1 MFIFKFISLLFIALF
16 LFILIFA
23 FRILTFFRKGM
34 NQFNNQN
41 GNKEGQHR
49 KNSSYSD
56 DEKVIDTRNPE
67 DAKKKIFTKDEGE
80 YVDYTEEEKQNIF
93 NIKNAENILFSAFFI
108 YAFL

>member
-1 MFIFKFISLLFIALF
+1 
-16 LFILIFA
+16 
-23 FRILTFFRKGM
+23 M

-80 YVDYTEEEKQNIF
+80 YVDYTEEEK
-93 NIKNAENILFSAFFI
+93 
-108 YAFL
+108 

>member
-1 MFIFKFISLLFIALF
+1 
-16 LFILIFA
+16 
-23 FRILTFFRKGM
+23 M

-49 KNSSYSD
+49 KSSSYSD

-80 YVDYTEEEKQNIF
+80 YVDYTEEEK
-93 NIKNAENILFSAFFI
+93 
-108 YAFL
+108 

>member
-67 DAKKKIFTKDEGE
+67 DAKKKILTKDEEIGRAH
-80 YVDYTEEEKQNIF
+80 V
-93 NIKNAENILFSAFFI
+93 
-108 YAFL
+108 